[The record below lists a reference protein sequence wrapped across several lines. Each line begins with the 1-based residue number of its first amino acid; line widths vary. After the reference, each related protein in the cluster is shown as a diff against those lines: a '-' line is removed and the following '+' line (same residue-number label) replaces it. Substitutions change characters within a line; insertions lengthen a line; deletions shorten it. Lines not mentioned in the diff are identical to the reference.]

1 MINFC
6 HQDAFII
13 TANISYIWTSLHLNV
28 IHTLLNSLFEAEKAG
43 EGGKEKVKHILRRSY
58 FFENIPSL
66 VCIEIKDH
74 FDKSATFLKKI
85 LSAGQE
91 QFHIPKTCLSMD
103 FLNKNISSILFEAVS
118 RGYIVLHFSLRL
130 NIFFSNVCLHT
141 CVCLFTIFRSIT
153 FKKWCKQT

>member
-13 TANISYIWTSLHLNV
+13 TANISYIWTSLNLNV
-28 IHTLLNSLFEAEKAG
+28 ISYVVKLSLWNRIWTKSNVCRERE
-43 EGGKEKVKHILRRSY
+43 VLKHILRRSH

-141 CVCLFTIFRSIT
+141 CVC
-153 FKKWCKQT
+153 